1 MLAGPSG
8 TSDSTTLLVS
18 RARSTPRKR
27 AQDGEEGSGVVVT
40 PEMKKSK
47 RPTNDPWAAAMS
59 VFAKYSPGLGHDGRG
74 LYGSLTNE
82 SLRRMLERHAFDP
95 VTTHLDIGAG
105 DGKVMLGALALG
117 VAHSFGVEIAGSA
130 LSNKFEAMRSVLAS
144 KIGAINAELRCEID
158 VADLDETRGIE
169 GWLGDVF
176 AHNSTAELCVTAV
189 WHGFTVESKE
199 CVLKAL
205 AHSRRV
211 STFSLVG
218 PVRKD
223 YGNAKDVLEFFS
235 RFDKPTNLLYDD
247 KATLAG
253 GESYRALTFKF
264 YDTHHAARFDKSAL
278 ASSLY
283 FLPDP
288 LP

>member
-1 MLAGPSG
+1 MPEGPSG
-8 TSDSTTLLVS
+8 INDSTLLVS
-18 RARSTPRKR
+18 SARSTPRKR
-27 AQDGEEGSGVVVT
+27 VQADEEGSGVVVT
-40 PEMKKSK
+40 PETKKTK
-47 RPTNDPWAAAMS
+47 RAANGSWAAAMS

-82 SLRRMLERHAFDP
+82 SLRRMLERHAFGP
-95 VTTHLDIGAG
+95 VTTHLDVGAG
-105 DGKVMLGALALG
+105 DGKVMLGAVALG
-117 VAHSFGVEIAGSA
+117 AAHSFGVEIAGSA
-130 LSNKFEAMRSVLAS
+130 LSNKFEAMRTVLAS
-144 KIGAINAELRCEID
+144 TIGAVNAELRCEID

-169 GWLGDVF
+169 GWLGNVF
-176 AHNSTAELCVTAV
+176 EHNVATEVCVTAV

-199 CVLKAL
+199 CVLRAL

-235 RFDKPTNLLYDD
+235 RFAKPTNLLYDD

-264 YDTHHAARFDKSAL
+264 YETHHAARTDTSAL
-278 ASSLY
+278 ASSVY